1 MSILIKNGLIVTQD
15 MERKIF
21 YGDIYIEK
29 NFIIE
34 IGKNIPTE
42 ADYKIDA
49 TGKIVMP
56 GLINTHAHVGMGLFR
71 GFIEDLKLDDFLQ
84 KTFDIDAKRTDDH
97 IFYSSLLSMYE
108 MVRMGTTSFLDL
120 YYSEDIIAKAAEE
133 IGIRAFLSWVTLDDQ
148 FTTQK
153 GSPLKNA
160 EDFILSHRNREMI
173 YPSIGFQG
181 VYVCSDETLT
191 KGKEIAE
198 KYGTI
203 MHMHLSETRK
213 EVYDFLKKNGKRP
226 VEYLYE
232 IGFLNENLIAAH
244 TVWLTMREI
253 KYLAE
258 KNVSVSHNPVSNMKL
273 GTGGA
278 APVPEMLQNG
288 INVTLGTDS
297 NVTNNNYDLFNVIK
311 AAGLLHKNEKWDA
324 SVLSAQELLDFA
336 TINGAKALKMKSL
349 LGSIE
354 EGKAADIIII
364 DPDPNGL
371 PLFKENVVPNI
382 IYSIEGLN
390 VDTSIIDGNI
400 IMQDKKFKKFNIEK
414 IKKYIKS

>member
-1 MSILIKNGLIVTQD
+1 MSILIKNGLIVTQN
-15 MERKIF
+15 MERNIF

-34 IGKNIPTE
+34 IGKNISTE
-42 ADYKIDA
+42 ADYRIDA

-120 YYSEDIIAKAAEE
+120 YYSEDIVAKAAEE
-133 IGIRAFLSWVTLDDQ
+133 IGIRAFLSWVTLDEQ

-153 GSPLKNA
+153 GSPIKNA

-181 VYVCSDETLT
+181 VYVCSDETFM

-213 EVYDFLKKNGKRP
+213 EVYDFLKKKGKRP
-226 VEYLYE
+226 VEHLYE
-232 IGFLNENLIAAH
+232 MGFLNENLVAAH

-297 NVTNNNYDLFNVIK
+297 NVTNNSYDLFIVIK

-324 SVLSAQELLDFA
+324 SILSAQELLDFA

-400 IMQDKKFKKFNIEK
+400 IMQDKKFKRFDIEK